1 MSWYKI
7 TPNIFEAFFFFF
19 YNIFKW
25 TFTLH
30 YLYMR
35 HILWWTMWKPKM
47 LGNCCIGRLERLT
60 TGLCSFTCT
69 TEVDFDYDFVAS
81 ACSPPPSPSPSQSY
95 NPITNP
101 VSATLV
107 KCVQLEFIRYHL
119 LFYEYK
125 CYLSMGTYTYIF
137 TTLTSP
143 FASAG
148 KNFCFMA
155 HTLGSLLKK
164 KWKIGCIFV

>member
-1 MSWYKI
+1 
-7 TPNIFEAFFFFF
+7 
-19 YNIFKW
+19 
-25 TFTLH
+25 
-30 YLYMR
+30 
-35 HILWWTMWKPKM
+35 MWKPKM

-125 CYLSMGTYTYIF
+125 CYFSPWVYIHIYNSYF
-137 TTLTSP
+137 S
-143 FASAG
+143 
-148 KNFCFMA
+148 FCFCGKKLLFYGA
-155 HTLGSLLKK
+155 HTWEFVWKK
-164 KWKIGCIFV
+164 NEKLVVFLSNLFSI